1 MMHGF
6 RVQIVRLDGT
16 VRNWDGIFSMDG
28 ALLEM
33 DEIMWDPWGS
43 LTYHVDTEVQIY
55 DTRKRQ
61 VVAIRQIGW

>member
-1 MMHGF
+1 MMHGY

-16 VRNWDGIFSMDG
+16 VRNWDGIFAMDG

-33 DEIMWDPWGS
+33 DEILADPWDS
-43 LTYHVDTEVQIY
+43 LTYSVDAEVQIY

-61 VVAIRQIGW
+61 VVIIRPIGW